1 MWSDNSNVR
10 HWLGVVSRAHV
21 KRGVQLGIAQIGHG
35 KRGGLARMSAGD
47 GLVYYSPRETLDTD
61 EPVRAFTAIGRVADG
76 EIWQA
81 DEGDFTPWR
90 RRVDYD
96 RATSDV
102 PIVALAERLDLTRS
116 PNWGYQLR
124 RGLLELSEHDFA
136 IIGSAMGVMV

>member
-1 MWSDNSNVR
+1 MR
-10 HWLGVVSRAHV
+10 YWLGVVSRAHV
-21 KRGVQLGIAQIGHG
+21 KRAVELGIAQIGHG
-35 KRGGLARMSAGD
+35 KRGGLARMGVGD

-61 EPVRAFTAIGRVADG
+61 RPVRAFTAIGRISDG

-90 RRVDYD
+90 RRVDYA
-96 RATSDV
+96 RAASDV
-102 PIVALAERLDLTRS
+102 PVADLAEQLDLTCS

-136 IIGSAMGVMV
+136 LIGNAMGVAI